1 MTSSIL
7 PRVLASAVVLTV
19 AVAAQI
25 EPSFQK
31 KLLDTAPAQQ
41 VPIVIMLGEQLDVAS
56 LTARLDRANA
66 TRAQRHEIVVR
77 AAQDLANASQAA
89 LLAKMRELGARGHVS
104 QPQPFW
110 VVNAVAAYATVDAIV
125 TLSMFPGIEQIEDGG
140 AGLELIEPVA
150 NQAAPIGVA
159 AAAAEPGL
167 LEIKADFLWNLGY
180 TGAGRIVSNID
191 TGVDGAHVA
200 FNSRW
205 RGNRAGV
212 AASAAWHSPTLRA
225 PAPRDGNGHGT
236 HTMGTMCGDEGANRI
251 GVAFDA
257 DWIASDAIAGS
268 NLTQIRID
276 AIAAFQW
283 SADPDGNPATVD
295 DVPDVSS
302 NSWGY
307 APAFH
312 GVPPCDQSFWQ
323 GIDIAEAA
331 GVVVVFAAGNEGSRG
346 AQSLRTPSDRATTAF
361 NTFSVG
367 ALRPGS
373 TTIASFSSLGPSG
386 CPGNPIKP
394 EVCAQGES
402 VRSSYPGNQYRALS
416 GTSMAC
422 PHVAGA
428 VALLRQVDPNLSAD
442 QVKSLL
448 FRSANDLGTVGE
460 DNTYGNGRINL
471 EAAYNLLR
479 AEQGAV
485 SVGVVTT
492 TGRVQRGNDLVYAL
506 SITNNT
512 AQPRTVV
519 LVLEIAANGVAVP
532 WLGPAFVSM
541 PANFSVDPNWLS
553 GRIALPANLDPVVTT
568 FPFQFRFKAL
578 NPNNSQVISQAE
590 TEFWI
595 TL

>member
-1 MTSSIL
+1 MTASIL
-7 PRVLASAVVLTV
+7 ARAVATVLLTV
-19 AVAAQI
+19 AATAQI

-41 VPIVIMLGEQLDVAS
+41 VPIVIVLGEQLDVVS
-56 LTARLDRANA
+56 LTSRLDRGNA
-66 TRAQRHEIVVR
+66 TRAQRHELVVR
-77 AAQDLANASQAA
+77 AAQELADRSQAA
-89 LLAKMRELGARGHVS
+89 LLGKLRDLETRGHVS
-104 QPQPFW
+104 ALQPFW
-110 VVNAVAAYATVDAIV
+110 VVNAVGAWATVDAIV
-125 TLSMFPGIEQIEDGG
+125 TLSAFPGILHIEDGG
-140 AGLELIEPVA
+140 TGLAMIEPVA
-150 NQAAPIGVA
+150 NREAPVGPL
-159 AAAAEPGL
+159 AAAEPGL
-167 LEIKADFLWNLGY
+167 LDIKADFLWGLGF

-191 TGVDGAHVA
+191 TGVDGTHNA
-200 FNSRW
+200 FRTRW
-205 RGNRAGV
+205 RGNRSGV
-212 AASAAWHSPTLRA
+212 LASAAWHSPTLRA
-225 PAPRDGNGHGT
+225 PTPRDGNGHGT
-236 HTMGTMCGDEGANRI
+236 HTMGTMCGDDGTNRV

-268 NLTQIRID
+268 NLAQIRID

-283 SADPDGNPATVD
+283 SADPDGNPTTVD

-312 GVPPCDQSFWQ
+312 QVPMCDQAFWQ

-346 AQSLRTPSDRATTAF
+346 AMSLRTPSDRATTPF

-367 ALRPGS
+367 ALLTGS
-373 TTIASFSSLGPSG
+373 NSIASFSSLGPSG

-394 EVCAQGES
+394 EVCAQGDN
-402 VRSSYPGNQYRALS
+402 VRSSYPGNQYRNLS

-448 FRSANDLGTVGE
+448 YRSAIDLGAAGE

-471 EAAYNLLR
+471 QAAYNLLR

-492 TGRVQRGNDLVYAL
+492 TGRVQRGRNLVYAL
-506 SITNNT
+506 SLTNNT
-512 AQPRTVV
+512 AAPQNLV
-519 LVLEIAANGVAVP
+519 LVLEIAANGLSAP
-532 WLGPAFVSM
+532 LLGPAFVSL
-541 PANFSVDPNWLS
+541 PPNFAVDPNWLS
-553 GRIALPANLDPVVTT
+553 GSIAIPANLDPFNTT
-568 FPFQFRFKAL
+568 FPFRFRFKAID
-578 NPNNSQVISQAE
+578 PSNNQIVSQAE
-590 TEFWI
+590 AEFWI